1 MQISTDNLRFEID
14 GNGGNAG
21 FIQSGHE
28 AEAVR
33 GSDFWRLILDDG
45 LRTEIPVRSSK
56 QQGKATVKDGVLTVR
71 YDKLVS
77 DYGDSYDITFS
88 VAVTA
93 EDGLLRFVPTLK
105 NGAAD
110 VRINE
115 CFCPLCDFET
125 LGGDKASD
133 ALYLPNGLGRRV
145 ENPWAH
151 LESLTGNYYSHDTTE
166 IFIHLHYPRASM
178 GWFGIESGNR
188 FLYVARYDPEMRHCF
203 MTIRQRIHHT
213 PLDLIVG
220 FDHFPMAHTGEELT
234 LLRTS
239 VGTLL
244 RYQNAYLP
252 VGIITAVLCLALFV
266 FLMASM
272 GKTPDGVKL
281 RGIHRVPLD
290 LFLAAALAAVAVPA
304 NFYFDLSEI
313 NLLYN
318 PLWVWMMPATLMALW
333 IGFVVLLTLCTIS
346 ARLRAGK
353 WWRNS
358 IIYIV
363 CRFVYRAVR
372 GFVRALPIAW
382 KGILVYAVVVLV
394 NALGMILA
402 FGAGSFFV
410 FLLTLVLD
418 AAGLYFVIHTV
429 RQLKTLQTAA
439 QKLAAGDLTYTV
451 DTEKMY
457 PVLKEHGDNL
467 NAVSVGMSRAVNE
480 RMKSER
486 FKTELITNVSHDLK
500 TPLTSIVSYVDLL
513 KKEPTE
519 SEAAREYIEVLDR
532 QSQKLKKLTTDLVD
546 ASKASSGA
554 LPVNL
559 EKIDL
564 GELLRQSAGEYT
576 EKFAAA
582 NITPVL
588 NVPEAETYVTADGR
602 LLWRV
607 LDNLLGNAVKYA
619 QSGTRLYLE
628 LTPGETETVLTL
640 KNISREPLNIPA
652 EELMERFVRGDGS
665 RHTDGSGLGLSI
677 ANSLMEL
684 MGGKLTL
691 TLDGDLFKAT
701 LVFPQK
707 TV

>member
-1 MQISTDNLRFEID
+1 MKKLTHSAAARAVAFILCLLCGLTALLCAAGYYMTRID
-14 GNGGNAG
+14 
-21 FIQSGHE
+21 
-28 AEAVR
+28 R
-33 GSDFWRLILDDG
+33 D
-45 LRTEIPVRSSK
+45 
-56 QQGKATVKDGVLTVR
+56 
-71 YDKLVS
+71 
-77 DYGDSYDITFS
+77 
-88 VAVTA
+88 
-93 EDGLLRFVPTLK
+93 
-105 NGAAD
+105 
-110 VRINE
+110 
-115 CFCPLCDFET
+115 ET
-125 LGGDKASD
+125 LPEPDCVSVYQNGIRVLLNN
-133 ALYLPNGLGRRV
+133 ALQEERDTGEYPELPSG
-145 ENPWAH
+145 
-151 LESLTGNYYSHDTTE
+151 YS
-166 IFIHLHYPRASM
+166 
-178 GWFGIESGNR
+178 
-188 FLYVARYDPEMRHCF
+188 YVATDTSTGKVLYDGRTKNAVPLGISGGYFSEGVG
-203 MTIRQRIHHT
+203 IDVQAYLEPKQT
-213 PLDLIVG
+213 P
-220 FDHFPMAHTGEELT
+220 GEELT
-234 LLRTS
+234 RLRSS

-252 VGIITAVLCLALFV
+252 VGIITAVLCIALLV

-281 RGIHRVPLD
+281 RGIHRVPVD
-290 LFLAAALAAVAVPA
+290 LFLAAALAAILFLA
-304 NFYFDLSEI
+304 NLCYSGGAGNL
-313 NLLYN
+313 LLYN
-318 PLWVWMMPATLMALW
+318 PLWTWILPSTLTALW

-394 NALGMILA
+394 NFFGMLLIWLS
-402 FGAGSFFV
+402 GSFFQ
-410 FLLTLVLD
+410 LLVLVALD
-418 AAGLYFVIHTV
+418 IAGLYFVIRIM

-582 NITPVL
+582 SITPVL
-588 NVPEAETYVTADGR
+588 NAPEGETYVTADGR

-691 TLDGDLFKAT
+691 TLDGDLFKAA

>member
-1 MQISTDNLRFEID
+1 MKKLTHSAAARAVAFILCLLCGLTALLCAAGYYMTRID
-14 GNGGNAG
+14 
-21 FIQSGHE
+21 
-28 AEAVR
+28 R
-33 GSDFWRLILDDG
+33 D
-45 LRTEIPVRSSK
+45 
-56 QQGKATVKDGVLTVR
+56 
-71 YDKLVS
+71 
-77 DYGDSYDITFS
+77 
-88 VAVTA
+88 
-93 EDGLLRFVPTLK
+93 
-105 NGAAD
+105 
-110 VRINE
+110 
-115 CFCPLCDFET
+115 ET
-125 LGGDKASD
+125 LPEPDSVSVYQNGIRVLLNN
-133 ALYLPNGLGRRV
+133 ALQEERDTGEYPELPSG
-145 ENPWAH
+145 
-151 LESLTGNYYSHDTTE
+151 YS
-166 IFIHLHYPRASM
+166 
-178 GWFGIESGNR
+178 
-188 FLYVARYDPEMRHCF
+188 YVATDTSTGKVLYDGRTKNAVPLGISGGYFSEGVG
-203 MTIRQRIHHT
+203 IDVQAYLEPKQT
-213 PLDLIVG
+213 P
-220 FDHFPMAHTGEELT
+220 GEELT

-252 VGIITAVLCLALFV
+252 VGIITAVLCIALLV

-281 RGIHRVPLD
+281 RGIHRVPVD
-290 LFLAAALAAVAVPA
+290 LFLAAALAAILFPA
-304 NFYFDLSEI
+304 NFCYSGGAGNL
-313 NLLYN
+313 LLYN
-318 PLWVWMMPATLMALW
+318 PLWIWILPSTLMALW
-333 IGFVVLLTLCTIS
+333 IGFVALLTFCTLA
-346 ARLRAGK
+346 ARFRAGK
-353 WWRNS
+353 WWKNS

-372 GFVRALPIAW
+372 GFFRALPIAW

-394 NALGMILA
+394 NF
-402 FGAGSFFV
+402 FGTLFTWLSGSFFL
-410 FLLTLVLD
+410 FLVLVALD
-418 AAGLYFVIHTV
+418 TAGLYFVIRTV

-582 NITPVL
+582 AITPVL

-691 TLDGDLFKAT
+691 TLDGDLFKAA

>member
-1 MQISTDNLRFEID
+1 MKKLTHSAAARAAAFILCLLCGLTALLCAAGYFMTRID
-14 GNGGNAG
+14 RDRTLPEPDSVSVYQNGIRVLLNNALQEERDTG
-21 FIQSGHE
+21 EYPGLPSG
-28 AEAVR
+28 
-33 GSDFWRLILDDG
+33 
-45 LRTEIPVRSSK
+45 
-56 QQGKATVKDGVLTVR
+56 
-71 YDKLVS
+71 
-77 DYGDSYDITFS
+77 
-88 VAVTA
+88 
-93 EDGLLRFVPTLK
+93 
-105 NGAAD
+105 
-110 VRINE
+110 
-115 CFCPLCDFET
+115 
-125 LGGDKASD
+125 
-133 ALYLPNGLGRRV
+133 
-145 ENPWAH
+145 
-151 LESLTGNYYSHDTTE
+151 YS
-166 IFIHLHYPRASM
+166 
-178 GWFGIESGNR
+178 
-188 FLYVARYDPEMRHCF
+188 YVATDTSTGKVLYDGRTKNAVPLGISFGYFSEGVG
-203 MTIRQRIHHT
+203 IDVQAYLEPKQT
-213 PLDLIVG
+213 P
-220 FDHFPMAHTGEELT
+220 GEELT

-252 VGIITAVLCLALFV
+252 VGIITAMLCLALFV

-318 PLWVWMMPATLMALW
+318 PLWVWMMPVTLMALW

-394 NALGMILA
+394 NFFGMLLIWLS
-402 FGAGSFFV
+402 GSFFQ
-410 FLLTLVLD
+410 LLVLVALD
-418 AAGLYFVIHTV
+418 TAGLYFVIRIM

-457 PVLKEHGDNL
+457 PALKEHGDDL

-513 KKEPTE
+513 KKEPIE
-519 SEAAREYIEVLDR
+519 SEQAQEYIEVLDR

-691 TLDGDLFKAT
+691 TLDGDLFKAA

>member
-1 MQISTDNLRFEID
+1 MKKLTHSAAARAVAFILCLLCGLTALLCAAGYYMTRID
-14 GNGGNAG
+14 RDRTLPEPDSVSVYQNGIRVLLNNALQEERDTG
-21 FIQSGHE
+21 EYPELPSG
-28 AEAVR
+28 
-33 GSDFWRLILDDG
+33 
-45 LRTEIPVRSSK
+45 
-56 QQGKATVKDGVLTVR
+56 
-71 YDKLVS
+71 
-77 DYGDSYDITFS
+77 
-88 VAVTA
+88 
-93 EDGLLRFVPTLK
+93 
-105 NGAAD
+105 
-110 VRINE
+110 
-115 CFCPLCDFET
+115 
-125 LGGDKASD
+125 
-133 ALYLPNGLGRRV
+133 
-145 ENPWAH
+145 
-151 LESLTGNYYSHDTTE
+151 YS
-166 IFIHLHYPRASM
+166 
-178 GWFGIESGNR
+178 
-188 FLYVARYDPEMRHCF
+188 YVATDTSTGKVLYDGRTKNAVPLGISGGYFSEGVG
-203 MTIRQRIHHT
+203 IDVQAYLEPKQT
-213 PLDLIVG
+213 P
-220 FDHFPMAHTGEELT
+220 GEELT

-252 VGIITAVLCLALFV
+252 VGIITAVLCIALLV

-281 RGIHRVPLD
+281 RGIHRVPVD
-290 LFLAAALAAVAVPA
+290 LFLAAALAAILFLA
-304 NFYFDLSEI
+304 NLCYSGGAGNL
-313 NLLYN
+313 LLYN
-318 PLWVWMMPATLMALW
+318 PLWTWILPSTLTALW
-333 IGFVVLLTLCTIS
+333 IGFVALLTFCTLA
-346 ARLRAGK
+346 ARFRAGK
-353 WWRNS
+353 WWKNS

-372 GFVRALPIAW
+372 GFFRALPIAW

-394 NALGMILA
+394 NFFGMLLIWLS
-402 FGAGSFFV
+402 GSFFQ
-410 FLLTLVLD
+410 LLVLVALD
-418 AAGLYFVIHTV
+418 IAGLYFVIRIM

-582 NITPVL
+582 SITPVL
-588 NVPEAETYVTADGR
+588 NVPEEETYVTADGR

-701 LVFPQK
+701 LSFPQK
-707 TV
+707 AA

>member
-1 MQISTDNLRFEID
+1 MKKLTHSAAARAAAFILCLLCGLTALLCAAGYFMTRID
-14 GNGGNAG
+14 
-21 FIQSGHE
+21 
-28 AEAVR
+28 R
-33 GSDFWRLILDDG
+33 D
-45 LRTEIPVRSSK
+45 RTLPEPDS
-56 QQGKATVKDGVLTVR
+56 
-71 YDKLVS
+71 VS
-77 DYGDSYDITFS
+77 VY
-88 VAVTA
+88 
-93 EDGLLRFVPTLK
+93 K
-105 NGAAD
+105 NGIR
-110 VRINE
+110 VLLNN
-115 CFCPLCDFET
+115 
-125 LGGDKASD
+125 
-133 ALYLPNGLGRRV
+133 ALQEERYPGEFPALPSG
-145 ENPWAH
+145 
-151 LESLTGNYYSHDTTE
+151 YS
-166 IFIHLHYPRASM
+166 
-178 GWFGIESGNR
+178 
-188 FLYVARYDPEMRHCF
+188 YVATDTSTGKVLYDGRTKNAVPLGISAGYFSEGVG
-203 MTIRQRIHHT
+203 IDVQAYLEPKQT
-213 PLDLIVG
+213 P
-220 FDHFPMAHTGEELT
+220 GEELT
-234 LLRTS
+234 RLRSS

-252 VGIITAVLCLALFV
+252 VGIITAVLCIALLV

-281 RGIHRVPLD
+281 RGIHRVPVD
-290 LFLAAALAAVAVPA
+290 LFLAAALAAILFLA
-304 NFYFDLSEI
+304 NYSGGAGNL
-313 NLLYN
+313 LLYN
-318 PLWVWMMPATLMALW
+318 PLWTWILPSTLMALW
-333 IGFVVLLTLCTIS
+333 IGFVALLTFCTLA
-346 ARLRAGK
+346 ARFRAGK

-439 QKLAAGDLTYTV
+439 QKLAAGDLNYTV

-467 NAVSVGMSRAVNE
+467 NAVSIGMNRAVNE

-532 QSQKLKKLTTDLVD
+532 QSQKLKKLTTDLGD

-582 NITPVL
+582 AITPVL
-588 NVPEAETYVTADGR
+588 NVPEGETYVTADGR

-628 LTPGETETVLTL
+628 LVQDETETVLTL

-677 ANSLMEL
+677 AKSLMEL
-684 MGGKLTL
+684 MGGKLAL
-691 TLDGDLFKAT
+691 TLDGDLFKAA
-701 LVFPQK
+701 LVFSRK

>member
-1 MQISTDNLRFEID
+1 MKKLTHSAAARAAAFILCLLCGLTALLCAAGYYMTRID
-14 GNGGNAG
+14 RD
-21 FIQSGHE
+21 E
-28 AEAVR
+28 TLPEP
-33 GSDFWRLILDDG
+33 DC
-45 LRTEIPVRSSK
+45 
-56 QQGKATVKDGVLTVR
+56 
-71 YDKLVS
+71 VS
-77 DYGDSYDITFS
+77 VY
-88 VAVTA
+88 
-93 EDGLLRFVPTLK
+93 K
-105 NGAAD
+105 NGIRVLLNNALQEERYPGEFPALPSGYSYVATDTSTGKVLYDGRTKNAVPLGISAGYFSEGVGID
-110 VRINE
+110 VR
-115 CFCPLCDFET
+115 
-125 LGGDKASD
+125 A
-133 ALYLPNGLGRRV
+133 YLEPK
-145 ENPWAH
+145 
-151 LESLTGNYYSHDTTE
+151 
-166 IFIHLHYPRASM
+166 
-178 GWFGIESGNR
+178 
-188 FLYVARYDPEMRHCF
+188 
-203 MTIRQRIHHT
+203 QT
-213 PLDLIVG
+213 P
-220 FDHFPMAHTGEELT
+220 GEELT
-234 LLRTS
+234 LLRSS

-281 RGIHRVPLD
+281 RGIHRVPVD
-290 LFLAAALAAVAVPA
+290 LFLAAALAAILFLA
-304 NFYFDLSEI
+304 NYSGGAGNL
-313 NLLYN
+313 LLYN
-318 PLWVWMMPATLMALW
+318 PLWTWILPSTLMALW
-333 IGFVVLLTLCTIS
+333 IGFVALLTFCTLA
-346 ARLRAGK
+346 ARFRAGK

-394 NALGMILA
+394 NFFGMLLICLS
-402 FGAGSFFV
+402 GSFFQ
-410 FLLTLVLD
+410 LLVLVALD
-418 AAGLYFVIHTV
+418 IAGLYFVIRIM
-429 RQLKTLQTAA
+429 RQLKALQTAA

-467 NAVSVGMSRAVNE
+467 NAVSIGMNRAVNE

-513 KKEPTE
+513 KKEPIE
-519 SEAAREYIEVLDR
+519 SEQAQEYIEVLDR

-554 LPVNL
+554 LPVHS
-559 EKIDL
+559 EKLDL

-588 NVPEAETYVTADGR
+588 LVPEGETYVTADGR

-628 LTPGETETVLTL
+628 LVQDETETVLTL

-677 ANSLMEL
+677 AKSLMEL
-684 MGGKLTL
+684 MGGKLAL
-691 TLDGDLFKAT
+691 TLDGDLFKAA
-701 LVFPQK
+701 LVFSRK

>member
-1 MQISTDNLRFEID
+1 MKKLTHSAAARAVAFILCLLCGLTALLCAAGYYMTRID
-14 GNGGNAG
+14 RDRTLPEPDSVSVYQNGIRVLLNNALQEERDTG
-21 FIQSGHE
+21 EYPELPSG
-28 AEAVR
+28 
-33 GSDFWRLILDDG
+33 
-45 LRTEIPVRSSK
+45 
-56 QQGKATVKDGVLTVR
+56 
-71 YDKLVS
+71 
-77 DYGDSYDITFS
+77 
-88 VAVTA
+88 
-93 EDGLLRFVPTLK
+93 
-105 NGAAD
+105 
-110 VRINE
+110 
-115 CFCPLCDFET
+115 
-125 LGGDKASD
+125 
-133 ALYLPNGLGRRV
+133 
-145 ENPWAH
+145 
-151 LESLTGNYYSHDTTE
+151 YS
-166 IFIHLHYPRASM
+166 
-178 GWFGIESGNR
+178 
-188 FLYVARYDPEMRHCF
+188 YVATDRSTGKVLYDGRTKNAVPLGISVGYFSEGVGEGVG
-203 MTIRQRIHHT
+203 IDVQAYLEPKQT
-213 PLDLIVG
+213 P
-220 FDHFPMAHTGEELT
+220 GEELT

-252 VGIITAVLCLALFV
+252 VGIITAVLCIALFV

-318 PLWVWMMPATLMALW
+318 PLWVWMMPVTLMALW

-363 CRFVYRAVR
+363 CRFVYRAVC

-394 NALGMILA
+394 NFFGMLLIWLS
-402 FGAGSFFV
+402 GSFFQ
-410 FLLTLVLD
+410 LLVLVALD
-418 AAGLYFVIHTV
+418 IAGLYFVIRIM
-429 RQLKTLQTAA
+429 RQLKALQTAA

-546 ASKASSGA
+546 AS
-554 LPVNL
+554 
-559 EKIDL
+559 
-564 GELLRQSAGEYT
+564 
-576 EKFAAA
+576 
-582 NITPVL
+582 ITPVL
-588 NVPEAETYVTADGR
+588 NAPEGETYVTADGR

-691 TLDGDLFKAT
+691 TLDGDLFKAA

>member
-1 MQISTDNLRFEID
+1 MKKLTHSAAARAVAFILCLLCGLTALLCAAGYFMTRID
-14 GNGGNAG
+14 
-21 FIQSGHE
+21 
-28 AEAVR
+28 R
-33 GSDFWRLILDDG
+33 D
-45 LRTEIPVRSSK
+45 RTLPEPDS
-56 QQGKATVKDGVLTVR
+56 
-71 YDKLVS
+71 VS
-77 DYGDSYDITFS
+77 VY
-88 VAVTA
+88 
-93 EDGLLRFVPTLK
+93 K
-105 NGAAD
+105 NGIR
-110 VRINE
+110 VLLNN
-115 CFCPLCDFET
+115 
-125 LGGDKASD
+125 
-133 ALYLPNGLGRRV
+133 ALQEERYTGEYPELPSG
-145 ENPWAH
+145 
-151 LESLTGNYYSHDTTE
+151 YS
-166 IFIHLHYPRASM
+166 
-178 GWFGIESGNR
+178 
-188 FLYVARYDPEMRHCF
+188 YVATDTSTGKVLYDGRTKNAVPLGISGGCSSGDRWIDAQAYLEPK
-203 MTIRQRIHHT
+203 QT
-213 PLDLIVG
+213 P
-220 FDHFPMAHTGEELT
+220 GEELT

-252 VGIITAVLCLALFV
+252 VGIITAVLCIALLV

-272 GKTPDGVKL
+272 GKKPDGVKL

-304 NFYFDLSEI
+304 NFYSGI

-318 PLWVWMMPATLMALW
+318 PLWVWMMPVTLMALW

-363 CRFVYRAVR
+363 CR
-372 GFVRALPIAW
+372 FVRALPIAW

-418 AAGLYFVIHTV
+418 AVGLYFVIHTV

-691 TLDGDLFKAT
+691 TLDGDLFKAA

>member
-1 MQISTDNLRFEID
+1 MKKLTHSAAARAVAFILCLLCGLTALLSAAGYYMTRID
-14 GNGGNAG
+14 
-21 FIQSGHE
+21 
-28 AEAVR
+28 R
-33 GSDFWRLILDDG
+33 D
-45 LRTEIPVRSSK
+45 
-56 QQGKATVKDGVLTVR
+56 
-71 YDKLVS
+71 
-77 DYGDSYDITFS
+77 
-88 VAVTA
+88 
-93 EDGLLRFVPTLK
+93 
-105 NGAAD
+105 
-110 VRINE
+110 
-115 CFCPLCDFET
+115 ET
-125 LGGDKASD
+125 LPEPDCVSVYQNGIRVLLNN
-133 ALYLPNGLGRRV
+133 ALQEERDTGEYPELPSG
-145 ENPWAH
+145 
-151 LESLTGNYYSHDTTE
+151 YS
-166 IFIHLHYPRASM
+166 
-178 GWFGIESGNR
+178 
-188 FLYVARYDPEMRHCF
+188 YVATDTSTGKVLYDGRTKNAVPLGISGGYFSEGVG
-203 MTIRQRIHHT
+203 IDVQAYLEPKQT
-213 PLDLIVG
+213 P
-220 FDHFPMAHTGEELT
+220 GEELT
-234 LLRTS
+234 RLRTS

-252 VGIITAVLCLALFV
+252 VGIITAVLCIALLV

-290 LFLAAALAAVAVPA
+290 LFLAAALAAILFLA
-304 NFYFDLSEI
+304 NLCYSGGAGNL
-313 NLLYN
+313 LLYN
-318 PLWVWMMPATLMALW
+318 PLWTWILPSTLMALW
-333 IGFVVLLTLCTIS
+333 IGFVALLTFCTLA
-346 ARLRAGK
+346 ARFRAGK
-353 WWRNS
+353 WWKNS

-372 GFVRALPIAW
+372 GFFRALPIAW

-394 NALGMILA
+394 NFFGMLLIWLS
-402 FGAGSFFV
+402 GSFFQ
-410 FLLTLVLD
+410 LLVLVALD
-418 AAGLYFVIHTV
+418 IAGLYFVIRIM

-582 NITPVL
+582 SITPVL
-588 NVPEAETYVTADGR
+588 NAPEGETYVTADGR

-691 TLDGDLFKAT
+691 TLDGDLFKAA

-707 TV
+707 AA

>member
-1 MQISTDNLRFEID
+1 MKKLTHS
-14 GNGGNAG
+14 A
-21 FIQSGHE
+21 
-28 AEAVR
+28 AVR
-33 GSDFWRLILDDG
+33 AVAFILCLLCGLTALLSAAGYYMTRIDRDDTLPEPDCVWVYQNG
-45 LRTEIPVRSSK
+45 IRVLLSSAL
-56 QQGKATVKDGVLTVR
+56 QEER
-71 YDKLVS
+71 YT
-77 DYGDSYDITFS
+77 GEF
-88 VAVTA
+88 
-93 EDGLLRFVPTLK
+93 P
-105 NGAAD
+105 
-110 VRINE
+110 
-115 CFCPLCDFET
+115 
-125 LGGDKASD
+125 
-133 ALYLPNGLGRRV
+133 ALPSG
-145 ENPWAH
+145 
-151 LESLTGNYYSHDTTE
+151 YS
-166 IFIHLHYPRASM
+166 
-178 GWFGIESGNR
+178 
-188 FLYVARYDPEMRHCF
+188 YVATDTSTGEVLYDSRTKNAVPLGISGGYPSIGSWIDAQAYLEPK
-203 MTIRQRIHHT
+203 QT
-213 PLDLIVG
+213 P
-220 FDHFPMAHTGEELT
+220 GEELSI
-234 LLRTS
+234 LRSS
-239 VGTLL
+239 VGTML

-252 VGIITAVLCLALFV
+252 VGIITAVLCIALFV

-272 GKTPDGVKL
+272 GKTPEEVKL
-281 RGIHRVPLD
+281 RGVHRVPLD
-290 LFLAAALAAVAVPA
+290 LFLAAALAAVVIPV
-304 NFYFDLSEI
+304 NFYSDSGLSE
-313 NLLYN
+313 NLLLYN
-318 PLWVWMMPATLMALW
+318 SLWVWMLPGTLTALW
-333 IGFVVLLTLCTIS
+333 IGFVVLLTLCTIA

-353 WWRNS
+353 WWKNT

-372 GFVRALPIAW
+372 GLVRALPIAW

-394 NALGMILA
+394 NVLGMILA
-402 FGAGSFFV
+402 FGAGSFFL

-418 AAGLYFVIHTV
+418 AAGLYFVIRIV
-429 RQLKTLQTAA
+429 SQLKALQTAA

-457 PVLKEHGDNL
+457 PVLKEHGDDL

-582 NITPVL
+582 DITPVL
-588 NVPEAETYVTADGR
+588 NVPEEETYVTADGR

-619 QSGTRLYLE
+619 QGGTRLYLE

-691 TLDGDLFKAT
+691 TLDGDLFKAA

>member
-1 MQISTDNLRFEID
+1 MKKLTHSAAARAVAFILCLLCGLTALLCAAGYFMTRID
-14 GNGGNAG
+14 
-21 FIQSGHE
+21 
-28 AEAVR
+28 R
-33 GSDFWRLILDDG
+33 D
-45 LRTEIPVRSSK
+45 RTLPEPDS
-56 QQGKATVKDGVLTVR
+56 
-71 YDKLVS
+71 VS
-77 DYGDSYDITFS
+77 VY
-88 VAVTA
+88 
-93 EDGLLRFVPTLK
+93 K
-105 NGAAD
+105 NGIR
-110 VRINE
+110 VLLNN
-115 CFCPLCDFET
+115 
-125 LGGDKASD
+125 
-133 ALYLPNGLGRRV
+133 ALQEERYTGEYPELPSG
-145 ENPWAH
+145 
-151 LESLTGNYYSHDTTE
+151 YS
-166 IFIHLHYPRASM
+166 
-178 GWFGIESGNR
+178 
-188 FLYVARYDPEMRHCF
+188 YVATDTSTGKVLYDGRTKNAVPLGISGGCSSGDRWIDAQAYLEPK
-203 MTIRQRIHHT
+203 QT
-213 PLDLIVG
+213 P
-220 FDHFPMAHTGEELT
+220 GEELT

-252 VGIITAVLCLALFV
+252 VGIITAVLCIALLV

-272 GKTPDGVKL
+272 GKKPDGVKL

-304 NFYFDLSEI
+304 NFYSGI

-318 PLWVWMMPATLMALW
+318 PLWVWMMPVTLMALW

-418 AAGLYFVIHTV
+418 AVGLYFVIHTV

-457 PVLKEHGDNL
+457 PVLKEHGDDL

-513 KKEPTE
+513 KKEPIE
-519 SEAAREYIEVLDR
+519 SEQAQEYIEVLDR

-707 TV
+707 TA

>member
-1 MQISTDNLRFEID
+1 M
-14 GNGGNAG
+14 
-21 FIQSGHE
+21 
-28 AEAVR
+28 
-33 GSDFWRLILDDG
+33 
-45 LRTEIPVRSSK
+45 
-56 QQGKATVKDGVLTVR
+56 
-71 YDKLVS
+71 
-77 DYGDSYDITFS
+77 
-88 VAVTA
+88 
-93 EDGLLRFVPTLK
+93 
-105 NGAAD
+105 
-110 VRINE
+110 
-115 CFCPLCDFET
+115 
-125 LGGDKASD
+125 
-133 ALYLPNGLGRRV
+133 
-145 ENPWAH
+145 
-151 LESLTGNYYSHDTTE
+151 
-166 IFIHLHYPRASM
+166 
-178 GWFGIESGNR
+178 
-188 FLYVARYDPEMRHCF
+188 
-203 MTIRQRIHHT
+203 
-213 PLDLIVG
+213 
-220 FDHFPMAHTGEELT
+220 
-234 LLRTS
+234 
-239 VGTLL
+239 
-244 RYQNAYLP
+244 
-252 VGIITAVLCLALFV
+252 GIITAVLCIALLV

-281 RGIHRVPLD
+281 RGIHRVPVD
-290 LFLAAALAAVAVPA
+290 LFLAAALAAILFLA
-304 NFYFDLSEI
+304 NYSGGAGNL
-313 NLLYN
+313 LLYN
-318 PLWVWMMPATLMALW
+318 PLWTWILPSTLMALW
-333 IGFVVLLTLCTIS
+333 IGFVALLTFCTLA
-346 ARLRAGK
+346 ARFRAGK

-467 NAVSVGMSRAVNE
+467 NAVSIGMNRAVNE

-513 KKEPTE
+513 KKEPIE
-519 SEAAREYIEVLDR
+519 SESAQEYIDVLDR
-532 QSQKLKKLTTDLVD
+532 QSQKLKKLTADLVD

-554 LPVNL
+554 LPVHS
-559 EKIDL
+559 EKLDL

-582 NITPVL
+582 GIVPVL
-588 NVPEAETYVTADGR
+588 LVPEGETYVTADGR

-628 LTPGETETVLTL
+628 LVQDETETVLTL

-677 ANSLMEL
+677 AKSLMEL
-684 MGGKLTL
+684 MGGKLAL
-691 TLDGDLFKAT
+691 TLDGDLFKAA
-701 LVFPQK
+701 LVFSRK

>member
-1 MQISTDNLRFEID
+1 MKKLTHSAAARAVAFILCLLCGLTALLCAAGYYMTQIDRDRTLPEPDSVSVYQ
-14 GNGGNAG
+14 NGIRVLLNNALQEERYTG
-21 FIQSGHE
+21 EYPELPSG
-28 AEAVR
+28 
-33 GSDFWRLILDDG
+33 
-45 LRTEIPVRSSK
+45 
-56 QQGKATVKDGVLTVR
+56 
-71 YDKLVS
+71 
-77 DYGDSYDITFS
+77 
-88 VAVTA
+88 
-93 EDGLLRFVPTLK
+93 
-105 NGAAD
+105 
-110 VRINE
+110 
-115 CFCPLCDFET
+115 
-125 LGGDKASD
+125 
-133 ALYLPNGLGRRV
+133 
-145 ENPWAH
+145 
-151 LESLTGNYYSHDTTE
+151 YS
-166 IFIHLHYPRASM
+166 
-178 GWFGIESGNR
+178 
-188 FLYVARYDPEMRHCF
+188 YVATDRSTGKVLYDGRTKNAVPLGISFGYFSEGVGEGVG
-203 MTIRQRIHHT
+203 IDVQAYLEPKQT
-213 PLDLIVG
+213 P
-220 FDHFPMAHTGEELT
+220 GEELT

-304 NFYFDLSEI
+304 NFYSGID
-313 NLLYN
+313 LLYN
-318 PLWVWMMPATLMALW
+318 PLWVWMMPVTLMALW

-457 PVLKEHGDNL
+457 PVLKEHGDDL

-500 TPLTSIVSYVDLL
+500 TPLTSIVNYVDLL
-513 KKEPTE
+513 QREHTPE
-519 SEAAREYIEVLDR
+519 QEREYLAVLDR
-532 QSQKLKKLTTDLVD
+532 QAHKLKKLTVDLVD
-546 ASKASSGA
+546 MSMASTGNIPCHIARRSVRELIDQTVGEYAEKLSAARLEPVVTLPDEELYCLCDGA
-554 LPVNL
+554 LM
-559 EKIDL
+559 
-564 GELLRQSAGEYT
+564 
-576 EKFAAA
+576 
-582 NITPVL
+582 
-588 NVPEAETYVTADGR
+588 
-602 LLWRV
+602 WRV
-607 LDNLLGNAVKYA
+607 LDNLLSNACKYA
-619 QSGTRLYLE
+619 CEGTRLYIGAKRE
-628 LTPGETETVLTL
+628 GETVAFSF
-640 KNISREPLNIPA
+640 KNISRDALNIDPD
-652 EELMERFVRGDGS
+652 ELLERFVRGDSS
-665 RHTDGSGLGLSI
+665 RTTEGSGLGLNIAKSLVELQKGTFSI
-677 ANSLMEL
+677 AI
-684 MGGKLTL
+684 
-691 TLDGDLFKAT
+691 DGDLFKVGFILPRT
-701 LVFPQK
+701 E
-707 TV
+707 

>member
-1 MQISTDNLRFEID
+1 MKKLTHSAAARAAAFILCLLCGLTALLSAAGYYMTRID
-14 GNGGNAG
+14 
-21 FIQSGHE
+21 
-28 AEAVR
+28 R
-33 GSDFWRLILDDG
+33 D
-45 LRTEIPVRSSK
+45 
-56 QQGKATVKDGVLTVR
+56 
-71 YDKLVS
+71 
-77 DYGDSYDITFS
+77 
-88 VAVTA
+88 
-93 EDGLLRFVPTLK
+93 
-105 NGAAD
+105 
-110 VRINE
+110 
-115 CFCPLCDFET
+115 ET
-125 LGGDKASD
+125 LPEPDCVSVYQNGIRVLLNN
-133 ALYLPNGLGRRV
+133 ALQEERDTGEFPALPSG
-145 ENPWAH
+145 
-151 LESLTGNYYSHDTTE
+151 YS
-166 IFIHLHYPRASM
+166 
-178 GWFGIESGNR
+178 
-188 FLYVARYDPEMRHCF
+188 YVATDTSTGKVLYDGRTKNAVPLGISAGYFSEGVG
-203 MTIRQRIHHT
+203 IDVQAYLEPKQT
-213 PLDLIVG
+213 P
-220 FDHFPMAHTGEELT
+220 GEELT
-234 LLRTS
+234 RLRSS

-252 VGIITAVLCLALFV
+252 VGIITAVLCIALLV

-281 RGIHRVPLD
+281 RGIHRVPVD
-290 LFLAAALAAVAVPA
+290 LFLAAALAAILFLA
-304 NFYFDLSEI
+304 NLCYSGGAGNL
-313 NLLYN
+313 LLYN
-318 PLWVWMMPATLMALW
+318 PLWTWILPSTLMALW
-333 IGFVVLLTLCTIS
+333 IGFVALLTFCTLA
-346 ARLRAGK
+346 ARFRAGK
-353 WWRNS
+353 WWKNS

-372 GFVRALPIAW
+372 GFFRALPIAW

-582 NITPVL
+582 SITPVL
-588 NVPEAETYVTADGR
+588 NAPEGETYVTADGR

-691 TLDGDLFKAT
+691 TLDGDLFKAI
-701 LVFPQK
+701 LSFPQK
-707 TV
+707 AA

>member
-1 MQISTDNLRFEID
+1 MKKLTHSAAARAVAFILCLLCGLTALLCAAGYYMTRID
-14 GNGGNAG
+14 
-21 FIQSGHE
+21 
-28 AEAVR
+28 R
-33 GSDFWRLILDDG
+33 D
-45 LRTEIPVRSSK
+45 
-56 QQGKATVKDGVLTVR
+56 
-71 YDKLVS
+71 
-77 DYGDSYDITFS
+77 
-88 VAVTA
+88 
-93 EDGLLRFVPTLK
+93 
-105 NGAAD
+105 
-110 VRINE
+110 
-115 CFCPLCDFET
+115 ET
-125 LGGDKASD
+125 LPEPDCVSVYQNGIRVLLNN
-133 ALYLPNGLGRRV
+133 ALQEERYTGEYPELPSG
-145 ENPWAH
+145 
-151 LESLTGNYYSHDTTE
+151 YS
-166 IFIHLHYPRASM
+166 
-178 GWFGIESGNR
+178 
-188 FLYVARYDPEMRHCF
+188 YVATDTSTGKVLYDGRTKNAVPLGISGGYFSEGVG
-203 MTIRQRIHHT
+203 IDVQAYLEPKQT
-213 PLDLIVG
+213 P
-220 FDHFPMAHTGEELT
+220 GEELT
-234 LLRTS
+234 RLRSS

-252 VGIITAVLCLALFV
+252 VGIITAVLCIALLV

-281 RGIHRVPLD
+281 RGIHRVPVD
-290 LFLAAALAAVAVPA
+290 LFLAAALAAILFLA
-304 NFYFDLSEI
+304 NLCYSGGAGNL
-313 NLLYN
+313 LLYN
-318 PLWVWMMPATLMALW
+318 PLWTWILPSTLMALW

-582 NITPVL
+582 SITPVL
-588 NVPEAETYVTADGR
+588 NAPEAETYVTADGR

-701 LVFPQK
+701 LSFPQK
-707 TV
+707 SV

>member
-1 MQISTDNLRFEID
+1 MKKLTHSAAARTVAFILCLLFGLTAVLGAAGYYMTRID
-14 GNGGNAG
+14 RD
-21 FIQSGHE
+21 E
-28 AEAVR
+28 TLPEP
-33 GSDFWRLILDDG
+33 DC
-45 LRTEIPVRSSK
+45 
-56 QQGKATVKDGVLTVR
+56 
-71 YDKLVS
+71 VS
-77 DYGDSYDITFS
+77 AYKEGIR
-88 VAVTA
+88 V
-93 EDGLLRFVPTLK
+93 LLRSTLQEERYPGEFPALPSGYSYVATDTSTGKVLYDGRTKNAVPL
-105 NGAAD
+105 GISVGYFSEGVGID
-110 VRINE
+110 VR
-115 CFCPLCDFET
+115 
-125 LGGDKASD
+125 A
-133 ALYLPNGLGRRV
+133 YLEPK
-145 ENPWAH
+145 
-151 LESLTGNYYSHDTTE
+151 
-166 IFIHLHYPRASM
+166 
-178 GWFGIESGNR
+178 
-188 FLYVARYDPEMRHCF
+188 
-203 MTIRQRIHHT
+203 QT
-213 PLDLIVG
+213 P
-220 FDHFPMAHTGEELT
+220 GEELT

-252 VGIITAVLCLALFV
+252 VGIITAVLCIALLV

-318 PLWVWMMPATLMALW
+318 PLWVWMMPVTLMALW
-333 IGFVVLLTLCTIS
+333 IGFVVLLTFCTIA
-346 ARLRAGK
+346 ARFRAGK

-429 RQLKTLQTAA
+429 RQLKALQTAA
-439 QKLAAGDLTYTV
+439 QKLAAGDLNYTV

-467 NAVSVGMSRAVNE
+467 NAVSIGMNRAVNE

-513 KKEPTE
+513 KKEPIE
-519 SEAAREYIEVLDR
+519 SESAQEYIDVLDR
-532 QSQKLKKLTTDLVD
+532 QSQKLKKLTADLVD

-554 LPVNL
+554 LPVHS
-559 EKIDL
+559 EKLDL

-582 NITPVL
+582 GIVPVL
-588 NVPEAETYVTADGR
+588 LVPEGETYVTADGR

-628 LTPGETETVLTL
+628 LVQDETETVLTL

-677 ANSLMEL
+677 AKSLMEL
-684 MGGKLTL
+684 MGGKLAL
-691 TLDGDLFKAT
+691 TLDGDLFKAA
-701 LVFPQK
+701 LVFSRK

>member
-1 MQISTDNLRFEID
+1 MKKLTHSAAARAAAFILCLLCGLTALLCAAGYFMTRID
-14 GNGGNAG
+14 
-21 FIQSGHE
+21 
-28 AEAVR
+28 R
-33 GSDFWRLILDDG
+33 D
-45 LRTEIPVRSSK
+45 RTLPEPDS
-56 QQGKATVKDGVLTVR
+56 
-71 YDKLVS
+71 VS
-77 DYGDSYDITFS
+77 VY
-88 VAVTA
+88 
-93 EDGLLRFVPTLK
+93 K
-105 NGAAD
+105 NGIR
-110 VRINE
+110 VLLNN
-115 CFCPLCDFET
+115 
-125 LGGDKASD
+125 
-133 ALYLPNGLGRRV
+133 ALQEERYTGEYPELPSG
-145 ENPWAH
+145 
-151 LESLTGNYYSHDTTE
+151 YS
-166 IFIHLHYPRASM
+166 
-178 GWFGIESGNR
+178 
-188 FLYVARYDPEMRHCF
+188 YVATDTSTGKVLYDGRTKNAVPLGISGGCSSGDRWIDVQAYLEPK
-203 MTIRQRIHHT
+203 QT
-213 PLDLIVG
+213 P
-220 FDHFPMAHTGEELT
+220 GEELT

-272 GKTPDGVKL
+272 GKKPDGVKL

-304 NFYFDLSEI
+304 NFYSGI

-318 PLWVWMMPATLMALW
+318 PLWVGMMPVTLMALW

-363 CRFVYRAVR
+363 CRFVY
-372 GFVRALPIAW
+372 RALPIAW

-418 AAGLYFVIHTV
+418 AVGLYFVIHTV

-457 PVLKEHGDNL
+457 PVLKEHGDDL

-519 SEAAREYIEVLDR
+519 SEVAREYIEVLDR

-582 NITPVL
+582 AITPVL

-684 MGGKLTL
+684 MGGKLML
-691 TLDGDLFKAT
+691 TLDGDLFKAA

>member
-1 MQISTDNLRFEID
+1 MKKLTHSAAARAAAFILCLLCGLTALLCAAGSFMTRID
-14 GNGGNAG
+14 
-21 FIQSGHE
+21 
-28 AEAVR
+28 R
-33 GSDFWRLILDDG
+33 D
-45 LRTEIPVRSSK
+45 RTLPEPDS
-56 QQGKATVKDGVLTVR
+56 
-71 YDKLVS
+71 VS
-77 DYGDSYDITFS
+77 VY
-88 VAVTA
+88 
-93 EDGLLRFVPTLK
+93 K
-105 NGAAD
+105 NGIR
-110 VRINE
+110 VLLNN
-115 CFCPLCDFET
+115 
-125 LGGDKASD
+125 
-133 ALYLPNGLGRRV
+133 ALQEERYTGEYPELPSG
-145 ENPWAH
+145 
-151 LESLTGNYYSHDTTE
+151 YS
-166 IFIHLHYPRASM
+166 
-178 GWFGIESGNR
+178 
-188 FLYVARYDPEMRHCF
+188 YVATDTSTGKVLYDGRTKNAVPLGISGGYFSEGVG
-203 MTIRQRIHHT
+203 IDVQAYLEPKQT
-213 PLDLIVG
+213 P
-220 FDHFPMAHTGEELT
+220 GEELT
-234 LLRTS
+234 RLRSS

-252 VGIITAVLCLALFV
+252 VGIITAVLCIALLV

-281 RGIHRVPLD
+281 RGIHRVPVD
-290 LFLAAALAAVAVPA
+290 LFLAAALAAILFPA
-304 NFYFDLSEI
+304 NFCYSGGAGNL
-313 NLLYN
+313 LLYN
-318 PLWVWMMPATLMALW
+318 PLWIWILPSTLMALW
-333 IGFVVLLTLCTIS
+333 IGFVALLTFCTLA
-346 ARLRAGK
+346 ARFRAGK
-353 WWRNS
+353 WWKNS

-372 GFVRALPIAW
+372 GFFRALPIAW

-394 NALGMILA
+394 NF
-402 FGAGSFFV
+402 FGTLFTWLSGSFFL
-410 FLLTLVLD
+410 FLVLVALD
-418 AAGLYFVIHTV
+418 TAGLYFVIRTV

-457 PVLKEHGDNL
+457 PVLKEHGDDL

-582 NITPVL
+582 AITPVL

-691 TLDGDLFKAT
+691 TLDGDLFKAA